1 VSAVATALE
10 GMYARVAGADLTR
23 PLGRVAERVGL
34 AAEVTGLRA
43 PVGELCEIGDGPERV
58 PAEVVGFRGDRLL
71 LMPLAEATGVRP
83 RAPVRATGRR
93 PRVPVGPAL
102 LGRVIDAQGRP
113 LDGRGPI
120 AATAARAL
128 QQPPPPVLTRRRIA
142 EPLETGIRALD
153 GLLPLGRGQRVG
165 IFAGS
170 GVGKSVLLGMLT
182 GHAAADVNVVG
193 LIGERGREVREFIE
207 RDLGAAAL
215 ARSIVVVATSDEAPL
230 VRRQAAFAATAVAE
244 HFRDTGAQVLLL
256 MDSVTRFAMAQREI
270 GLAAGEPPAT
280 RGYPPSVFALLPRL
294 LERAGTT
301 PHAGSITGVYTVL
314 VEGDDLNDPVGDAV
328 RSILDG
334 HVVLSRELAAAN
346 HFPAID
352 VLASTSRLALELSTP
367 EQARAAAAVR
377 DGLATYR
384 DARDLVAVGAYVAG
398 SDPRIDR
405 ALALRGPVTQFLR
418 QDRGE
423 RTLLAETRR
432 RLAALVPAS

>member
-1 VSAVATALE
+1 VSTISTRLE
-10 GMYARVAGADLTR
+10 EISERVAGADLAR
-23 PLGRVAERVGL
+23 PLGRVAELVGL
-34 AAEVTGLRA
+34 AAEVTGLTA
-43 PVGELCEIGDGPERV
+43 PVGELCEIDAGATPV
-58 PAEVVGFRGDRLL
+58 PAETIGFRGDRLL
-71 LMPLAEATGVRP
+71 LMPLGETVGVRP

-93 PRVPVGPAL
+93 PRIPVGPAL

-120 AATAARAL
+120 AAPSARAL
-128 QQPPPPVLTRRRIA
+128 QQAPPPLLTRRRVA

-153 GLLPLGRGQRVG
+153 GLLPLGRGQRIG

-207 RDLGAAAL
+207 RDLGEAAL
-215 ARSIVVVATSDEAPL
+215 ARSVVVVATSDEAPL
-230 VRRQAAFAATAVAE
+230 LRRQAAFAATAVAE
-244 HFRDTGAQVLLL
+244 HFRDAGQRVLLV

-352 VLASTSRLALELSTP
+352 VLGSVSRLAPELSNP
-367 EQARAAAAVR
+367 EQTRAAAALR
-377 DGLATYR
+377 DVLATYR
-384 DARDLVAVGAYVAG
+384 DARDLIAVGAYVAG
-398 SDPRIDR
+398 SDRRIDR
-405 ALALRGPVTQFLR
+405 ALAALEAVNAFLR
-418 QDRGE
+418 QDRAE
-423 RTLLAETRR
+423 RTALGETRR
-432 RLAALVPAS
+432 RLSAVVPS